1 MRSTRGSEDD
11 QGSNGDFVDG
21 ERSLTELLD
30 RLVSM
35 AQQAKTVPLSS
46 SILLPKDDLLE
57 MLELARASL
66 PLELKKAQWMLREKQ
81 EFLDRVG
88 LEAEEIMQAARARS
102 EGLVAKTEIVR
113 QATLTASN
121 IVQSAKEEASKL
133 KLDASDYADQK
144 LASLEIVLER
154 TLKTIR
160 AGRERLSPPLVGLE
174 NPSELSD
181 KHSAELDAFF
191 DQDTGGQGE

>member
-154 TLKTIR
+154 TLKTI
-160 AGRERLSPPLVGLE
+160 GLE
-174 NPSELSD
+174 GRGFHRPWWASKTLRNFRTSIRPS
-181 KHSAELDAFF
+181 
-191 DQDTGGQGE
+191 